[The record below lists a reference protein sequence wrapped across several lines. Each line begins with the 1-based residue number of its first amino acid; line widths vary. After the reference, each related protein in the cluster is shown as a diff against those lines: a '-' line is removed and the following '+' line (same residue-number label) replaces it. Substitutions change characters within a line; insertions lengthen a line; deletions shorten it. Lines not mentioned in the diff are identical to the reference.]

1 MEGRVRGSRD
11 ENGVETA
18 DLKTRGAQGLEIEG
32 FVRREGAGV
41 HRCGVCGKER

>member
-1 MEGRVRGSRD
+1 MEGRVCGGRD

-18 DLKTRGAQGLEIEG
+18 DLKTGGAQGLEIEG
-32 FVRREGAGV
+32 FVGRKGADV